1 MDCFGAY
8 FTHVQTCNVPR
19 VQSATECILGFR
31 VTLRGGT
38 LTEGF
43 QVPSGGASG
52 GILRGL
58 PGTEGLEGTFKELT
72 GGRTLKV
79 TLKRGLKGGYLK
91 VTLRE
96 GLRGGLRSP

>member
-1 MDCFGAY
+1 MHTGLQGHL
-8 FTHVQTCNVPR
+8 TGGHLNR
-19 VQSATECILGFR
+19 ELLGTFR
-31 VTLRGGT
+31 
-38 LTEGF
+38 
-43 QVPSGGASG
+43 G

-58 PGTEGLEGTFKELT
+58 PGTEGLEGAFRELT

-91 VTLRE
+91 VTLRG